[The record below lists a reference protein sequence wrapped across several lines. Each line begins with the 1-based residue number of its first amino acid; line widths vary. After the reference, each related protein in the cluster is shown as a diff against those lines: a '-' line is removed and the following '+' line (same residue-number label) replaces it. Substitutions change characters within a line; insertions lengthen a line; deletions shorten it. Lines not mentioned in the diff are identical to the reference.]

1 MDPIKLLTFNAGL
14 QILFSSLFGV
24 VMLVPMQPWGKA
36 LRAKIPAKASLAAHL
51 DWIMLGLAQGVA
63 AVGISAF
70 GSPEGLVAPTL
81 LIFGG
86 WVNPTPYLFRGFGVN
101 AFVLG
106 GGRLQV
112 LASSLAGLSSLAII
126 AAWSLLLYSWSG
138 AW

>member
-70 GSPEGLVAPTL
+70 GSPEGLLAP
-81 LIFGG
+81 
-86 WVNPTPYLFRGFGVN
+86 
-101 AFVLG
+101 
-106 GGRLQV
+106 
-112 LASSLAGLSSLAII
+112 AGLSSIAII
-126 AAWSLLLYSWSG
+126 TAWGILLYSWWG